1 MTMDLPWPQISGAI
15 AGGLFGGFSG
25 FVASSLQERAERGR
39 RQRNVACALIGEI
52 EGLCRHID
60 NRLGTLRGDLQAME
74 AQRDYTY
81 HHFRGERDY
90 MLVYRSLGKNV
101 GLLPNP
107 LPRDLVSWYIG
118 LAVCLERENELHQLA
133 LQRNPEWLDYALE
146 VAVLQS
152 AAFTELLK
160 HAAPL
165 VDRLSRL

>member
-1 MTMDLPWPQISGAI
+1 MDLPWSQISGAI

-25 FVASSLQERAERGR
+25 FVASSLQERAERRR
-39 RQRNVACALIGEI
+39 RQRNVACALMGEI

-60 NRLGTLRGDLQAME
+60 NRLCTLRSDLQVIE

-101 GLLPNP
+101 GLLPVS

-118 LAVCLERENELHQLA
+118 LAVCLEREHELHQLA
-133 LQRNPEWLDYALE
+133 LQRNPEWLDYAVE

-152 AAFTELLK
+152 EAFTELLRL
-160 HAAPL
+160 AAPL
-165 VDRLSRL
+165 LDQLSRL